1 MRAFLLTASLVLVL
15 GLAVVP
21 NARAQATAPAAQG
34 QPASPAA
41 VGTDNRLRT
50 PLDAAVQQAAT
61 AYMQQPAAV
70 GLSIA
75 LYQGGKEYFYN
86 YGEVEKGT
94 GRRPTAT
101 TYYNMGSV
109 AKTFVATLLA
119 QAVLDKKVQLTD
131 DIRLYLPGQYPN
143 LEFEGHPVRLVDL
156 ANHTAGL
163 PGTSHVY
170 PKALGDSLRALPQAA
185 RMAYYNRY
193 SADSLLADLHQLRPS
208 ARPGTTYR
216 YNNLGPLI
224 LQLLLERVYQ
234 QPYETLVTRY
244 VQQHFGLRDT
254 KRVLSAAE
262 GRRYAVGYDDKGQ
275 PQHYVPYTG
284 YWGGTTL
291 SSTPADLL
299 RYATANLAERHPAVR
314 LTHQPTTTL
323 PEGYAVGLVWRL
335 GANAAGQPRI
345 YHSGRFPGYHTWL
358 AFYPGQDAAVVVLVN
373 DNISQDRV
381 TELGEQL
388 RQALAVV
395 Q

>member
-1 MRAFLLTASLVLVL
+1 MHAFLLTTFLTFALALAASPV
-15 GLAVVP
+15 
-21 NARAQATAPAAQG
+21 AQAQGAAQ
-34 QPASPAA
+34 PARPTPS
-41 VGTDNRLRT
+41 GTDNRLRT
-50 PLDAAVQQAAT
+50 PLDAAVHQAADG
-61 AYMQQPAAV
+61 YMQQPAAV

-75 LYQGGKEYFYN
+75 LYKGGKRYFYN

-109 AKTFVATLLA
+109 AKTFVGTLLA

-131 DIRLYLPGQYPN
+131 DIRRYLPGQYPN

-156 ANHTAGL
+156 ANHTAAL

-170 PKALGDSLRALPQAA
+170 PKALGDSLRALPLAA
-185 RMAYYNRY
+185 RIAYYNRY
-193 SADSLLADLHQLRPS
+193 SADSLLADLHQLRPT
-208 ARPGTTYR
+208 AQPGTTYR
-216 YNNLGPLI
+216 YNNLGPLL
-224 LQLLLERVYQ
+224 LQLVLEHIYQ
-234 QPYETLVTRY
+234 QPYEQLITGY
-244 VQQHFGLRDT
+244 VQRHFGLHDT
-254 KRVLSAAE
+254 KRVFSAAE
-262 GRRYAVGYDDKGQ
+262 QRRYAVGYDEQ
-275 PQHYVPYTG
+275 QHAQAHVDYLS

-299 RYATANLAERHPAVR
+299 RYAAANLAERDPAVR
-314 LTHQPTTTL
+314 LAHQPTSTL
-323 PEGYAVGLVWRL
+323 PQGYAVGLAWRL
-335 GANAAGQPRI
+335 DTDPRGQPRA

-358 AFYPGQDAAVVVLVN
+358 AFNPGQDVAVVVLVN

-388 RQALAVV
+388 RQALASAGAV